1 MALEGEIER
10 AFGRSERAA
19 EPSVFVCAGWSYG
32 LRQFPVQMTKL
43 LELLFPWSA
52 LGTSLRSLSPARTHS
67 HPGTLWLAM
76 EELFRLLCWP

>member
-1 MALEGEIER
+1 MAPEGEIER

-52 LGTSLRSLSPARTHS
+52 LGTNLRSLSPPRTHS

-76 EELFRLLCWP
+76 EELF